1 MPAIEAMTAP
11 ELCPDSLGVLTYSAH
26 VSATRPASEYT
37 ARIVPQYL
45 NASVPLE
52 AEQILWQR

>member
-1 MPAIEAMTAP
+1 MTAP